1 MAGGEQNRIRKLMK
15 LAFLLLVGSV
25 LFPGNLFARGDKPI
39 TSIRFDADYSQ
50 ITNSAGDEWA
60 PTWADDGNLYTGNDD
75 GSSFGGIPDRSIA
88 FGKLVG
94 DDPLK
99 LTGSTLSDMA
109 GYGEM
114 AAGPDQANWKTM
126 NSYCVD
132 GVLYMF
138 VTRCMYPEQAKDP
151 HKR

>member
-75 GSSFGGIPDRSIA
+75 GSSFGGIPSRSVA

-94 DDPLK
+94 DDPNNLK
-99 LTGSTLSDMA
+99 GITVSDF
-109 GYGEM
+109 GEYGGEP
-114 AAGPDQANWKTM
+114 ARPDKGNWKTM

-132 GVLYMF
+132 
-138 VTRCMYPEQAKDP
+138 
-151 HKR
+151 